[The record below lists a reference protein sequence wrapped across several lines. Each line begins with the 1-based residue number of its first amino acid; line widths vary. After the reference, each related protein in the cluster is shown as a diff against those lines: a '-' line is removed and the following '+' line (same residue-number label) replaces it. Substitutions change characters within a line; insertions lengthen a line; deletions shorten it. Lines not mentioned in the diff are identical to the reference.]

1 VGLGKVIRPEV
12 HGLVRLGAR
21 DHAELLEKIV
31 EAFSRRTILLTD
43 HKRTGKEPRSLVVL
57 HTQIAKEVAKNR
69 TIKVLPVAGVDLV
82 PSIT

>member
-1 VGLGKVIRPEV
+1 MGLGNVIRPEV

-43 HKRTGKEPRSLVVL
+43 HKRTGKEPRSLVAL

-69 TIKVLPVAGVDLV
+69 TIKVLPVARVDLV